1 MRKLLVYILF
11 IFSSIAY
18 TQETSEQVF
27 TNAKQEYVAG
37 ENIVLSLKNKS
48 TNSKLVIKT
57 SLGTTILSPKNNSF
71 NLPKHIS
78 NNRGLVYWILKTDS
92 NTVKGSFTI
101 NSLNTPKRLET
112 YLGPPSIIAGGEDFT
127 MKVLIPT
134 DSLDNPLPDSTKVI
148 LKKQFKENISF
159 EDIYTKDLLAHKNV
173 YSPLKSGKL
182 ILSTESKGLNSN
194 EYDAVVRPHN
204 PINFTINYSRDHEFA
219 DGNQITTFQTSVIK
233 DQYENIISDGSYV
246 NFLITNKNGNT
257 LKTSGSTIN
266 GIATGKIVHPEE
278 PDNWTVKA
286 FIEGLAESN
295 TIQFNFLPAVDDFE
309 VKFEK
314 GNRFLTIGPLQSF
327 LNQNIPDGL
336 TVSLTLKKDGKFIK
350 RIVKPSRKGYVKFII
365 DKNLYKDGIYDIEIK
380 SAGIIKK
387 FDNKKIW
394 LIPTK

>member
-11 IFSSIAY
+11 IFSSITYA
-18 TQETSEQVF
+18 QEINKQVF
-27 TNAKQEYVAG
+27 KNAKPEYIAG
-37 ENIVLSLKNKS
+37 ENIILTLKDNNSK
-48 TNSKLVIKT
+48 SKLVIKS
-57 SLGTTILSPKNNSF
+57 SLGTTVLLPKDNSF
-71 NLPKHIS
+71 VLPKHIC
-78 NNRGLVYWILKTDS
+78 NNRGLIYWILKTETK
-92 NTVKGSFTI
+92 NFKGSFII
-101 NSLNTPKRLET
+101 NPITTPKILET
-112 YLGPPSIIAGGEDFT
+112 YLGPPSIIAGGDDFT
-127 MKVLIPT
+127 MKVVIPT

-159 EDIYTKDLLAHKNV
+159 EDIYTKDLLAYKNI

-182 ILSTESKGLNSN
+182 ILSTESEGLNSN
-194 EYDAVVRPHN
+194 EYDAVIRPHN
-204 PINFTINYSRDHEFA
+204 PINFTISFSRDHDFA
-219 DGNQITTFQTSVIK
+219 DGNQITTFQTDVIK
-233 DQYENIISDGSYV
+233 DQYNNIISDGSYV
-246 NFLITNKNGNT
+246 NFFITNKNGNT

-266 GIATGKIVHPEE
+266 GIATGKIIHPEE
-278 PDNWTVKA
+278 PDTWTVKA

-295 TIQFNFLPAVDDFE
+295 SIQFSFLPAVDDFN
-309 VKFEK
+309 VTFEK
-314 GNRFLTIGPLQSF
+314 GNRFITVGPLQSF

-336 TVSLTLKKDGKFIK
+336 KVSLILTKDGKFIK